1 VVKNFCAALL
11 FGLKLGRV
19 LNGSTTAKGICVVS
33 QYIDKLQASQVASDV
48 AESVQYQGRKA
59 VREGSEQRRQAILEA
74 ALRIIVRDGVRAVRH
89 RSVAAEAAV
98 PLSATTY
105 YFKDINDLITDT
117 FALFVE
123 RSAATMSAFWVGAET
138 QLRQIERGDAQDL
151 ESRQQLL
158 EQIVAMAVAYVSGQL
173 SDKRDSLLA
182 EQAFRLEALLNP
194 GLLELAAAHRKILY
208 QGVDRLFLV
217 LGSQQPAED
226 AKVLTG
232 MILQMEYQGLLD
244 GVDKLNVDE
253 MRALLRRYLRLV
265 MGL

>member
-1 VVKNFCAALL
+1 MNQKISRPSAA
-11 FGLKLGRV
+11 
-19 LNGSTTAKGICVVS
+19 
-33 QYIDKLQASQVASDV
+33 QVATAV

-59 VREGSEQRRQAILEA
+59 SRQGSEQRRQAILDA

-89 RSVAAEAAV
+89 RAVAAEAQV

-123 RSAATMSAFWVGAET
+123 RSAEAMSAFWAGA
-138 QLRQIERGDAQDL
+138 D
-151 ESRQQLL
+151 QQLQQLQVSLQLGPDARLQVL
-158 EQIVAMAVAYVSGQL
+158 EQLVEIAIAYVQAQL
-173 SDKRDSLLA
+173 TQHRERLLA

-194 GLLELAAAHRKILY
+194 GLLELAAAHRKILV
-208 QGVDRLFLV
+208 QGVDKFFQV
-217 LGSQQPAED
+217 LGSPQPEAD

-244 GVDKLNVDE
+244 GVDNLNLDE
-253 MRALLRRYLRLV
+253 MRSILRRYLRLV